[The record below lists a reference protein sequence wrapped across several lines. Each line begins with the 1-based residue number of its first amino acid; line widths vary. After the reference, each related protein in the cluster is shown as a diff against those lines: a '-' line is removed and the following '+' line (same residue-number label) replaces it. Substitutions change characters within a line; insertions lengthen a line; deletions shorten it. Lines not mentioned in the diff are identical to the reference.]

1 MIAKYV
7 TMFTGGHSVMADCV
21 MLFFLVPTKVN
32 DKRTPEPE
40 RVAVAGWLLLLLLV
54 TAVLGS
60 DNCLS

>member
-32 DKRTPEPE
+32 DKRNPEPE
-40 RVAVAGWLLLLLLV
+40 RVALAAAAGD
-54 TAVLGS
+54 GS
-60 DNCLS
+60 VVF

>member
-32 DKRTPEPE
+32 DKRNPEPEPE
-40 RVAVAGWLLLLLLV
+40 RVALADCCCCRW
-54 TAVLGS
+54 
-60 DNCLS
+60 